1 MPLAFGTILGGMA
14 TLLTTTNIVVSS
26 LLRDRGLAG
35 FGLLDFAPLGLPIV
49 GVGIAYMALWGRR
62 QLPAR
67 SPVQLYE
74 DLQRQEA
81 NLAEV
86 YHLGETLSRAGVPAG
101 SPLVGQT
108 LAGSRLRETY
118 GVNVLAIERES
129 RIVRAPLSRPGAA
142 RRGRPPPHRRAGRA
156 RGSRRPRSPAAA
168 PLARARPRIALGGA
182 GRGRPLA
189 ALRPH
194 RPHPPRDPLP
204 RPLRHGGARRSGAP
218 AGRSAPG

>member
-1 MPLAFGTILGGMA
+1 MWSEACPTRTLLPLTFVYILGGMD

-26 LLRDRGLAG
+26 LLRDQNLAG
-35 FGLLDFAPLGLPIV
+35 YGLLDFAPLGLPIV
-49 GVGIAYMALWGRR
+49 AVGIAYMALWGRR

-86 YHLGETLSRAGVPAG
+86 YHLGETLARAGVPAG

-118 GVNVLAIERES
+118 GVNVVAIERDD
-129 RIVRAPLSRPGAA
+129 RIVRAPSSGQELRAEDILLLSGEPDGLELTAD
-142 RRGRPPPHRRAGRA
+142 
-156 RGSRRPRSPAAA
+156 
-168 PLARARPRIALGGA
+168 L
-182 GRGRPLA
+182 
-189 ALRPH
+189 
-194 RPHPPRDPLP
+194 D
-204 RPLRHGGARRSGAP
+204 
-218 AGRSAPG
+218 